1 MSQMGNTT
9 KSPDSQKLFMATM
22 LGMSWQLAIIVLVPI
37 FGGYKLDTVFKTSPV
52 LTLIGLALAMIGM
65 VLIVRRSIKE
75 LNKYMMTNK
84 TKESDTK

>member
-1 MSQMGNTT
+1 MGNTT
-9 KSPDSQKLFMATM
+9 ESPDPQKLFMSTM

-37 FGGYKLDTVFKTSPV
+37 VGGYKLDTVFKTSPL
-52 LTLIGLALAMIGM
+52 LTLIGLALAMLGM
-65 VLIVRRSIKE
+65 VLIVRRSVKE